1 VKNSE
6 GNQMQAL
13 QLLLIED
20 DQQMA
25 DLLVKYLNK
34 EGIEVT
40 HLLRP
45 SQALASLA
53 VNTFDLIILD
63 LSLPE
68 MDGLE
73 LCKKIRKMTDVYI
86 IISSARSDIDDKL
99 QGLENGADD
108 YLPKP
113 YDPRELLARIK
124 TVMKRS
130 QSVSTLEEEEG
141 LFRIDDSATQ
151 IFKEGSLLDLT
162 LAEFEILRLMIKN
175 PNRTISRVDI
185 ANSMETHRFESG
197 IESINILVGRLRK
210 KIGSQPLD
218 QFIHTVRGVGYRF
231 VEN

>member
-1 VKNSE
+1 
-6 GNQMQAL
+6 MHAL

-34 EGIEVT
+34 EGIGVT

-53 VNTFDLIILD
+53 VHHYDLIILD

-68 MDGLE
+68 MDGLD
-73 LCKKIRKMTDVYI
+73 LCKKIREMSDVYI
-86 IISSARSDIDDKL
+86 IISSARSDLDDKL

-124 TVMKRS
+124 SVMKRS
-130 QSVSTLEEEEG
+130 NHVIVVEEEG
-141 LFRIDDSATQ
+141 LFYIDDAATQ
-151 IFKEGSLLDLT
+151 IYKKGVLLDLT

-210 KIGSQPLD
+210 KIASQPLD
-218 QFIHTVRGVGYRF
+218 QYIQTVRGVGYRF

>member
-1 VKNSE
+1 
-6 GNQMQAL
+6 MQTL
-13 QLLLIED
+13 ELLLIED

-25 DLLVKYLNK
+25 DLLVKYLHK
-34 EGIEVT
+34 EGLSVT

-53 VNTFDLIILD
+53 IKSYDLIILD

-73 LCKKIRKMTDVYI
+73 LCKKIRKMSDVYI
-86 IISSARSDIDDKL
+86 IISSARSDLDDKL

-130 QSVSTLEEEEG
+130 STLSAVEEEG
-141 LFRIDDSATQ
+141 SFHVDDNATQ
-151 IFKEGSLLDLT
+151 IYKEGKLLDLT

-175 PNRTISRVDI
+175 PNRTISRMDI

-210 KIGSQPLD
+210 KIGSNPLE
-218 QFIHTVRGVGYRF
+218 QYIQTVRGVGYRF
-231 VEN
+231 VDN

>member
-1 VKNSE
+1 
-6 GNQMQAL
+6 MQTL
-13 QLLLIED
+13 ELLLIED

-25 DLLVKYLNK
+25 DLLVKYLHK
-34 EGIEVT
+34 EGLSVT

-45 SQALASLA
+45 SQALSSLA
-53 VNTFDLIILD
+53 IKNYDLIILD

-73 LCKKIRKMTDVYI
+73 LCKKIRKMSDVYI
-86 IISSARSDIDDKL
+86 IISSARSDLDDKL

-130 QSVSTLEEEEG
+130 NSVSVVEEAG
-141 LFRIDDSATQ
+141 CFHVDDNAMQ
-151 IFKEGSLLDLT
+151 ISKEGKLLDLT

-210 KIGSQPLD
+210 KIGSEALEQYI
-218 QFIHTVRGVGYRF
+218 QTVRGVGYRF
-231 VEN
+231 VDN

>member
-1 VKNSE
+1 MPTLE
-6 GNQMQAL
+6 
-13 QLLLIED
+13 LLLIED

-25 DLLVKYLNK
+25 DLLVKYLHK
-34 EGIEVT
+34 EGISVT
-40 HLLRP
+40 HFLRP

-53 VNTFDLIILD
+53 IKKYDLIILD

-68 MDGLE
+68 MDGLQ
-73 LCKKIRKMTDVYI
+73 LCKKIRKMSDIYI
-86 IISSARSDIDDKL
+86 IISSARSDLDDKL
-99 QGLENGADD
+99 QGLESGADD

-130 QSVSTLEEEEG
+130 NSVSVVEEVG
-141 LFRIDDSATQ
+141 SFHVDDNATQ
-151 IFKEGSLLDLT
+151 IYKEGKLLELT

-197 IESINILVGRLRK
+197 IESINILIGRLRK
-210 KIGSQPLD
+210 KIGSKPLE
-218 QFIHTVRGVGYRF
+218 QYIQTVRGVGYRF
-231 VEN
+231 VDN

>member
-1 VKNSE
+1 
-6 GNQMQAL
+6 MQAL
-13 QLLLIED
+13 ELLLIED

-34 EGIEVT
+34 EGIKVS

-130 QSVSTLEEEEG
+130 GSVSAVDEETG
-141 LFRIDDSATQ
+141 MFRIDDSATQ
-151 IFKEGSLLDLT
+151 IFKEGKLLDLT

-218 QFIHTVRGVGYRF
+218 QYIQTVRGVGYRF

>member
-1 VKNSE
+1 
-6 GNQMQAL
+6 MQAL
-13 QLLLIED
+13 ELLLIED

-34 EGIEVT
+34 EGIKVS

-130 QSVSTLEEEEG
+130 GSVSTVDEETG
-141 LFRIDDSATQ
+141 MFRIDDSATQ
-151 IFKEGSLLDLT
+151 IFKEGKLLDLT

-185 ANSMETHRFESG
+185 ANSMDTHRFESG

-218 QFIHTVRGVGYRF
+218 QYIQTVRGVGYRF

>member
-1 VKNSE
+1 
-6 GNQMQAL
+6 MQAL

-34 EGIEVT
+34 EGIDVT

-73 LCKKIRKMTDVYI
+73 LCKKIRKMTDIYI

-130 QSVSTLEEEEG
+130 QSVSTLEEDEG

-151 IFKEGSLLDLT
+151 IFKEGKLLELT

-218 QFIHTVRGVGYRF
+218 QYIQTVRGVGYRF